1 MSDVGAGLPRTC
13 LSLSSYVQTLVTNA
27 RNSSHPLPNL
37 TSRLWV
43 VIPAAG
49 SGMRMGAAVPKQ
61 YLPLAGRTVIEHS
74 MARLA
79 ALPGVAG
86 LVVALAADDPYWPT
100 LKLQLG
106 VPVQRITG
114 GSERCHSVLAAL
126 TWLLGVADANDWV
139 LVHDAARPCVR
150 RADLQRLLDTLA
162 DDPIGG
168 LLAIPARDTKKRAD
182 ANGRV
187 LNTVDR
193 TDLWKAQTPQMFR
206 LGALHEALSRAIAA
220 GDACDRRSLGDG
232 KSGADAATGGRP
244 QRQYQDHTPGGSGA
258 GGVLYQAA
266 GLVNL

>member
-1 MSDVGAGLPRTC
+1 MPN
-13 LSLSSYVQTLVTNA
+13 LSSA
-27 RNSSHPLPNL
+27 RF
-37 TSRLWV
+37 WV

-106 VPVQRITG
+106 VPVQCITG

-187 LNTVDR
+187 LSTVDR

-220 GDACDRRSLGDG
+220 GELVTDEASAMER
-232 KSGADAATGGRP
+232 
-244 QRQYQDHTPGGSGA
+244 
-258 GGVLYQAA
+258 A
-266 GLVNL
+266 GLMPRLVEGHSDNIKITRPEDLVLAEFYIKQQD

>member
-1 MSDVGAGLPRTC
+1 LPANELALPHMFAAKAAPAPIVIAALTGIEMPASHSLPRF
-13 LSLSSYVQTLVTNA
+13 
-27 RNSSHPLPNL
+27 
-37 TSRLWV
+37 WV

-86 LVVALAADDPYWPT
+86 LVVALAVDDPYWPT

-126 TWLLGVADANDWV
+126 TWLLGVAEANDWV

-182 ANGRV
+182 ANGRI
-187 LNTVDR
+187 LSTVDR

-220 GDACDRRSLGDG
+220 G
-232 KSGADAATGGRP
+232 
-244 QRQYQDHTPGGSGA
+244 
-258 GGVLYQAA
+258 VLVTDEASAMEYA
-266 GLVNL
+266 GLMPRLVEGHSDNIKITRPEDLMLAEFYIAQQD